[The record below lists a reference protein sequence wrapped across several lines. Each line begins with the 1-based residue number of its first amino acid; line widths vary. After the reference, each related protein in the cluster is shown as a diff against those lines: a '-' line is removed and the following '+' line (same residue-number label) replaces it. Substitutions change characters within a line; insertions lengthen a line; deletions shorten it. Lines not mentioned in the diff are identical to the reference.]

1 MIVDI
6 CFTMF
11 YHIFAIDFPNPQLL
25 QLLQLPPDLPSNV
38 AALSRPRSGV
48 SSSCRSGGS
57 SAAAATLSASG
68 AAGSGARRWATGSV
82 PGG

>member
-1 MIVDI
+1 
-6 CFTMF
+6 MF
-11 YHIFAIDFPNPQLL
+11 YHIFAIDFPNPQLLQLL

>member
-1 MIVDI
+1 
-6 CFTMF
+6 MF

-25 QLLQLPPDLPSNV
+25 QLLQLSPDLPSNV

-48 SSSCRSGGS
+48 SSSCRSGGGS